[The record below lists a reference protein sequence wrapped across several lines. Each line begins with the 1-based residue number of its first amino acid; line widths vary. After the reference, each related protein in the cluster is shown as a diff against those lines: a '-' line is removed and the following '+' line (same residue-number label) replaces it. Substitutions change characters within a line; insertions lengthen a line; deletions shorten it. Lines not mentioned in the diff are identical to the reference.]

1 MKVKYCLLLKR
12 QENEKA
18 RSYSNTKASGE
29 ANWSREFC
37 KSGVDKPQNYN
48 RYGYCWN
55 NPLKYTDESGE
66 WIWIVVAAVVGGVI
80 NWGIHGFRMDMEGL
94 KAFGIGA
101 AAGTIGALTGGAGF
115 AAAGG
120 GAGGVGGFFAGAFGG
135 LVGSATSSSFLSMGN
150 HVAFGDPLMSGKD
163 FVKGLVFGAVTG
175 GVFNGIAALANSRN
189 FWNGSLPR
197 VAVQPITLPSP
208 AGIDNSNLPK
218 PGSDAKLPNTVEPS
232 VAPTNQAQTA
242 NKITIT
248 KNVDGSG
255 YSVKGLELDGGVS
268 KNVKEALNTLDEI
281 KQAGGT
287 VKINPMN
294 PNQELNM
301 TIQGG
306 GQKLDFRIETHKLP
320 IKFGG
325 DGINPIRHMNVDIK
339 GINLLNKGHVILN

>member
-1 MKVKYCLLLKR
+1 LQLHVGIG
-12 QENEKA
+12 
-18 RSYSNTKASGE
+18 T
-29 ANWSREFC
+29 
-37 KSGVDKPQNYN
+37 KSGDFAQLGLTLLDRGYTGHEHLQSVGLIHMNGRLYDPKLHRFLQPDNYVQDPSNPQNYN

-189 FWNGSLPR
+189 FWNGPLCEVFLKKRDCSAKSPDF
-197 VAVQPITLPSP
+197 VATT
-208 AGIDNSNLPK
+208 IDNKPPDGATKQNKTKQKRKLSRPK
-218 PGSDAKLPNTVEPS
+218 KSLH
-232 VAPTNQAQTA
+232 
-242 NKITIT
+242 I
-248 KNVDGSG
+248 
-255 YSVKGLELDGGVS
+255 
-268 KNVKEALNTLDEI
+268 
-281 KQAGGT
+281 
-287 VKINPMN
+287 
-294 PNQELNM
+294 
-301 TIQGG
+301 
-306 GQKLDFRIETHKLP
+306 
-320 IKFGG
+320 
-325 DGINPIRHMNVDIK
+325 
-339 GINLLNKGHVILN
+339 